1 MTDALSFE
9 AAQRILENS
18 FSPSR
23 CICQKDVNSGTVI
36 VNLFEPGGALVC
48 SLGSVD
54 ATKFSSVRNVAQLA
68 LELKQKASGMKR
80 RDRSCLDDS
89 MAGKA

>member
-23 CICQKDVNSGTVI
+23 CIRQKDVNSDTVI
-36 VNLFEPGGALVC
+36 VSLFEPGGALVC
-48 SLGSVD
+48 SLERVD
-54 ATKFSSVRNVAQLA
+54 ATKFSSVRNVAQLT
-68 LELKQKASGMKR
+68 LELKQKALGVKHR
-80 RDRSCLDDS
+80 HRVYLDDS
-89 MAGKA
+89 MADKR